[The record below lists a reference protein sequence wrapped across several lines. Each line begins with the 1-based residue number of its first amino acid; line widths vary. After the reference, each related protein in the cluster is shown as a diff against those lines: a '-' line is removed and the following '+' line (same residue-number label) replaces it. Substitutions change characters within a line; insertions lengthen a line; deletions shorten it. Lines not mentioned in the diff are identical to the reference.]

1 MSQIL
6 TNTVYADSAYDS
18 SHIPEQP
25 PHKWREDESRTNL
38 RRTQL
43 SWGHYAG
50 LDPWQVVDMQ
60 LQGMEQMWLERT
72 GDGDIYCNHQR
83 WRFENFNKIIL
94 LFIYFKYFSL
104 LVFTWVFWMS
114 SVIALLP
121 NGYYASHQSIV
132 LPMAIVVSSLFMIGL
147 SGWLYWEK
155 SFKLYLVH
163 AISGLGVSV
172 ICVSVAHFGLDKD
185 VEIFWFPVAM
195 GLSIFMAAIG
205 FDLLIA
211 LYLRLFKYHGSG
223 FNRQTGMVTVARR
236 FRKPFMAPFYEF
248 DVTMEYRPGSH
259 GSGGMA
265 LWLHHRY
272 TTCEVFLGGKLHPLG
287 LSPEEAMAFWDC
299 LQRYM
304 DTSEPLP
311 DLPVLE
317 QFRHLDPTTAR
328 HDAQSGRPP
337 RRWRDTNARAW
348 QRRGQHESMRRNAAY
363 RWQQRPCILRA
374 RIDPELSI
382 ETYYREQEARGIQAT
397 PKADDF
403 DNIHRAG
410 A

>member
-6 TNTVYADSAYDS
+6 SSTVYTTSAYDS
-18 SHIPEQP
+18 RQIPRQP
-25 PHKWREDESRTNL
+25 PHKWQQDENRTNL

-60 LQGMEQMWLERT
+60 LQGKELAWLERT
-72 GDGDIYCNHQR
+72 GGGDTYCDHQR

-94 LFIYFKYFSL
+94 LFIYFKYFFL
-104 LVFTWVFWMS
+104 LVITWMS
-114 SVIALLP
+114 WAFSVVELIPDESDDVHQVAALLM
-121 NGYYASHQSIV
+121 GLGVFCLI
-132 LPMAIVVSSLFMIGL
+132 MMVVSV
-147 SGWLYWEK
+147 WLYWEK
-155 SFKLYLVH
+155 SFKSYLIH

-172 ICVSVAHFGLDKD
+172 VCVSIAYFWLDKD
-185 VEIFWFPVAM
+185 VEVFWFPVVM

-211 LYLRLFKYHGSG
+211 LYLRLFKYDGSG

-259 GSGGMA
+259 GSGCMA

-287 LSPEEAMAFWDC
+287 LSPEEAMAFWDS

-304 DTSEPLP
+304 DISQPLP
-311 DLPVLE
+311 ELPVLE

-328 HDAQSGRPP
+328 YDAQSGRPP

-348 QRRGQHESMRRNAAY
+348 QRRGQHESRRRNAAC
-363 RWQQRPCILRA
+363 RWQQQPCILRA
-374 RIDPELSI
+374 RIDPQLSI
-382 ETYYREQEARGIQAT
+382 EAYYRDQEARGIQAT
-397 PKADDF
+397 PKADG
-403 DNIHRAG
+403 NPP
-410 A
+410 

>member
-1 MSQIL
+1 LDNLSTGL
-6 TNTVYADSAYDS
+6 TYADSAYYS
-18 SHIPEQP
+18 RQIPRQP
-25 PHKWREDESRTNL
+25 SHKWQQDENRTNL

-60 LQGMEQMWLERT
+60 LQGKEQTWLE
-72 GDGDIYCNHQR
+72 GAGGGDIYCDHQR

-94 LFIYFKYFSL
+94 LLSFFKYFSL
-104 LVFTWVFWMS
+104 FFLAWLFWAISVVGPLPEADHQTKLISFAIGVF
-114 SVIALLP
+114 SVL
-121 NGYYASHQSIV
+121 
-132 LPMAIVVSSLFMIGL
+132 MIGL
-147 SGWLYWEK
+147 SAWLYWER
-155 SFKLYLVH
+155 SLSSYLIL
-163 AISGLGVSV
+163 ARCGL
-172 ICVSVAHFGLDKD
+172 CVSVSCAIADYLVLGKGYSVFGPPA
-185 VEIFWFPVAM
+185 IMCA
-195 GLSIFMAAIG
+195 SIFMGTIG
-205 FDLLIA
+205 FDLLVA
-211 LYLRLFKYHGSG
+211 LYLRLFKYDGSG

-236 FRKPFMAPFYEF
+236 FRKPFLAPFYEF

-304 DTSEPLP
+304 DISQPLP
-311 DLPVLE
+311 ELPVLE

-328 HDAQSGRPP
+328 YDAESGRPP

-348 QRRGQHESMRRNAAY
+348 QRRGQHESMRCNAAY
-363 RWQQRPCILRA
+363 RWQQQPCILRA
-374 RIDPELSI
+374 RIDPQLSI
-382 ETYYREQEARGIQAT
+382 EAYYRDQEARGIQAT
-397 PKADDF
+397 PKADDY
-403 DNIHRAG
+403 DNVHRG
-410 A
+410 